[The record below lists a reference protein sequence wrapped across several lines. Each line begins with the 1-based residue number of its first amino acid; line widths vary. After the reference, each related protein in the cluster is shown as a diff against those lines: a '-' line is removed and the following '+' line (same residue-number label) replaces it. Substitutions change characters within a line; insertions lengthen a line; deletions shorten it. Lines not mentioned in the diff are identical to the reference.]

1 MGLGVLMETQMDQM
15 ILWLEQR
22 IAFLI
27 EQKDP
32 VRYEL
37 YYALRAAEGIKNGT
51 LEVNA

>member
-1 MGLGVLMETQMDQM
+1 M
-15 ILWLEQR
+15 IDEMIAWIHQR
-22 IAFLI
+22 IEFLI

-51 LEVNA
+51 LEVT